1 MTQLGE
7 YDKGLIAADQVLKSE
22 LLHKIPLLGIDTI
35 ISKANA
41 LVMNGRLDESNEE
54 IEKGEILIDE
64 MQDVKQP
71 ELNIRRANL
80 DYIKGLVYRKKGN
93 LDHSLKHL
101 RKSLSLSQELGNQ
114 HGIADS
120 YNIIGIVHVIKGELD
135 QALEYFHKSLT
146 LYEGLDYKIPMSKLI
161 NNIGLIYWQKG
172 DLDQALEYY
181 HDSLAVLQKLG
192 NNQLIA
198 SSLSNIG
205 LIYWN
210 RGDLNY
216 ALDYYRSSLLLLE
229 ELDSKLEIADVYSNI
244 GLIYKD
250 KGELDLSLDYYL
262 TSLTIRQELENKHQ
276 IANSFNNIGEIYQI
290 KGNLKVSR
298 DYYKK
303 SLDLY
308 DVTGNNLNLIEPIY
322 NLIKIAINDD
332 ILEEAQ
338 KYLQRLQIIND
349 NEENKLFDLYYRLAK
364 AMILKTS
371 DRVIKK
377 AEAQQL
383 LQKITEEEV
392 IKFDLTVDA
401 IINLYE
407 LLLLEL
413 KTSGSEEVLSE
424 VKSLLSQ
431 LLKLAKAQNSHWW
444 LANTLLLQFKLA
456 MLELDIETARQF
468 LDRAQ
473 QIAEEKGLKKL
484 EQMISQERILII
496 TMLNKWE
503 MVIEQ
508 KPSIG
513 EIMELTQFDDLIERT
528 VKKRLFRD
536 EEEINQ
542 YAKDAKHIFEK
553 WEKSQ
558 L

>member
-229 ELDSKLEIADVYSNI
+229 ELDSKLEIAD
-244 GLIYKD
+244 
-250 KGELDLSLDYYL
+250 
-262 TSLTIRQELENKHQ
+262 
-276 IANSFNNIGEIYQI
+276 
-290 KGNLKVSR
+290 
-298 DYYKK
+298 
-303 SLDLY
+303 
-308 DVTGNNLNLIEPIY
+308 
-322 NLIKIAINDD
+322 
-332 ILEEAQ
+332 
-338 KYLQRLQIIND
+338 
-349 NEENKLFDLYYRLAK
+349 
-364 AMILKTS
+364 
-371 DRVIKK
+371 
-377 AEAQQL
+377 
-383 LQKITEEEV
+383 
-392 IKFDLTVDA
+392 
-401 IINLYE
+401 
-407 LLLLEL
+407 
-413 KTSGSEEVLSE
+413 
-424 VKSLLSQ
+424 
-431 LLKLAKAQNSHWW
+431 
-444 LANTLLLQFKLA
+444 
-456 MLELDIETARQF
+456 
-468 LDRAQ
+468 
-473 QIAEEKGLKKL
+473 
-484 EQMISQERILII
+484 
-496 TMLNKWE
+496 
-503 MVIEQ
+503 
-508 KPSIG
+508 
-513 EIMELTQFDDLIERT
+513 
-528 VKKRLFRD
+528 
-536 EEEINQ
+536 
-542 YAKDAKHIFEK
+542 
-553 WEKSQ
+553 
-558 L
+558 